1 MTKIFI
7 NQGDKMILYN
17 LTFTENK
24 LPISKNLGPGR
35 KILNILR
42 GQKKTNTDKRGAKDS
57 KKPNKQS
64 IPVF

>member
-1 MTKIFI
+1 
-7 NQGDKMILYN
+7 MILYN
-17 LTFTENK
+17 LTFTEDK

-42 GQKKTNTDKRGAKDS
+42 GQKKTNTDKRGAKDN
-57 KKPNKQS
+57 KKQNKQS